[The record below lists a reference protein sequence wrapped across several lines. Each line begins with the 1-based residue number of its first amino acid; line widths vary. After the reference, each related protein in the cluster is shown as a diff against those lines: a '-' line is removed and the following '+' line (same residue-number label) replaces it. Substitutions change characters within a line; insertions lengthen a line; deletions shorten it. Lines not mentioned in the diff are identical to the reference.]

1 MLNSL
6 REDVGALSGDLK
18 TVNGKLGSIMSLLM
32 GVASRRT
39 ASNDAVHRGGGSSGD
54 SGSHFESG
62 TDGSAAA
69 TSTEAFHG
77 GGVGSQQRRGRGGES
92 DGSSHREGHTSYEV
106 GTPLGCYEAPCL
118 PTDHRWYS
126 RSSSSTNRYSVGS
139 HQVDEQTDEACFEVI
154 CSQMLGLFNNTRNV
168 PVRSMLQRGRSFDRD
183 WLL

>member
-1 MLNSL
+1 M
-6 REDVGALSGDLK
+6 GALSGDLK

-39 ASNDAVHRGGGSSGD
+39 TSNDAVHSSGGSSGD
-54 SGSHFESG
+54 SGSH
-62 TDGSAAA
+62 GSAAA
-69 TSTEAFHG
+69 TSTEVFHG
-77 GGVGSQQRRGRGGES
+77 GGVGSQQRRGGGGES
-92 DGSSHREGHTSYEV
+92 GGSSNREGHTSYEV

-154 CSQMLGLFNNTRNV
+154 CSQMLGLFDNTRNV